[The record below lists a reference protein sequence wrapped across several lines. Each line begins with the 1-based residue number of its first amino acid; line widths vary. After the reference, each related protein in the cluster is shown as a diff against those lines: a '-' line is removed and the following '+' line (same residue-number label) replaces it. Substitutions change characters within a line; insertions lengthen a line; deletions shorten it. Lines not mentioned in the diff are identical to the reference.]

1 MNSREKTNVYG
12 RKFPIFGTQFGIFPK
27 AKKETKERLA
37 RRVLKGFKDQR
48 VTKATRGILGQWDL
62 KDPQAEVAEN
72 KALWVHKAQREIKV
86 TKETLAHKVQWGRRV
101 LRV

>member
-1 MNSREKTNVYG
+1 MREKTNVYG

-27 AKKETKERLA
+27 AKRETKERLA
-37 RRVLKGFKDQR
+37 RRGLKVFKDQR

-72 KALWVHKAQREIKV
+72 KALWVRKDQREIKV
-86 TKETLAHKVQWGRRV
+86 TKETLAHKVQWDRRV
-101 LRV
+101 LRE

>member
-27 AKKETKERLA
+27 AKRETKEKLV
-37 RRVLKGFKDQR
+37 RRVLKVFKDQR
-48 VTKATRGILGQWDL
+48 VTKATRETLDQWDL

-72 KALWVHKAQREIKV
+72 KALWDRKDQREIKV
-86 TKETLAHKVQWGRRV
+86 TKETLAHKVQWDRRV
-101 LRV
+101 LRE